1 MSPVFVAMR
10 SCRTLVFGTA
20 NGWFLKMSTK
30 VHIDQIIIALA
41 QNCHKL
47 ERLEIQWD
55 PDTIRFS
62 ENSSKF
68 IDSMRSVGDTSS
80 PCVRQCHVSV
90 DSHEVNKAF

>member
-1 MSPVFVAMR
+1 MR

-68 IDSMRSVGDTSS
+68 IDSMRSVGDAYVAMTS
-80 PCVRQCHVSV
+80 VSRI
-90 DSHEVNKAF
+90 SRLHEVNKAF